1 MKKNEVTKK
10 QECPWSSN
18 TPQICKC
25 IGYTPQICKCIGYFL
40 KSYAGVGIAIALF
53 MLVGLQIEQQ
63 YRGQRYMSKCLD
75 HLSGPEIKL
84 SEQEKNFACAN
95 IYRESSS
102 LFDYYR
108 GNVLKFMPKGS
119 FN

>member
-1 MKKNEVTKK
+1 MKKKVAIKK

-25 IGYTPQICKCIGYFL
+25 AGYFL

-53 MLVGLQIEQQ
+53 MLVGLQIEKQ
-63 YRGQRYMSKCLD
+63 YRSQRYMTKCLD
-75 HLSGPEIKL
+75 HLNGPEVKL

-95 IYRESSS
+95 IYRESPS